1 MSDHD
6 PCHQQI
12 TNLKFFAHWENA
24 NPTPERYFMLT
35 ANTTEEVMMKE
46 MVPKCLA
53 YPTTEII
60 SDADAENTHRL
71 ATHVNKTITWL
82 MISDLPLV
90 IDLSKLVSDP
100 QGRVMDVEVV
110 LHRAYPSPRYNER
123 CSVHCFYNST
133 EGKSVAVAFYLSP
146 IVTALLD
153 KYASGDIAMRDILY
167 IQNTQL
173 TFDFASL
180 FGTDKLIIS

>member
-1 MSDHD
+1 MSDSD
-6 PCHQQI
+6 ARNQQI

-35 ANTTEEVMMKE
+35 ANEAEEVMMKE

-53 YPTTEII
+53 YPTTKII
-60 SDADAENTHRL
+60 SGADAENPHYL
-71 ATHVNKTITWL
+71 AMHVNKTITWL

-133 EGKSVAVAFYLSP
+133 EGEGVALAFYLSP
-146 IVTALLD
+146 IVTYLLD
-153 KYASGDIAMRDILY
+153 KYAPGDVAMRDILY

-173 TFDFASL
+173 TFDPAAL
-180 FGTDKLIIS
+180 FGADKLTIS